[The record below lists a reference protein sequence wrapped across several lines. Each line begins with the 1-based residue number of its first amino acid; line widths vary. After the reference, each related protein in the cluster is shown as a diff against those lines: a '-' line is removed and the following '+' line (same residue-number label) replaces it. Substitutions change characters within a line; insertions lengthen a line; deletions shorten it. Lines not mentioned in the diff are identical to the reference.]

1 MAIPKKILLVVLT
14 LFMLLVGTAFFLP
27 SRVLVERTVDIGA
40 SSTTLFTILNGFRMF
55 NKWSPWSELTPEV
68 RYVYSGPEFGVGAKM
83 SWKSNDPNL
92 VSGSQEIIESKS
104 AEFVRSTLNFEDQ
117 RTSTT
122 FFKLVGQETQTKV
135 TWGFEMELGVHPVDR
150 YLGLMMD
157 SMLGDEY
164 AKGLAALKQLAED
177 LPKTDFSD
185 LEPEITEVKAKPIAY
200 FSTASSQDRQ
210 AIEHAMRKGYTQISA
225 FMKSRQL
232 LQAGA
237 VLAIAIQRDDRAYV
251 FDLAIPLDQ
260 APHEN
265 IPVKSPVKIRQS
277 YAGKIVK
284 AIHRGSHH
292 KLRVTYDKVLA
303 FAAAYGFDRNG
314 YPWEEYLSD
323 LGDTPESDLITIIN
337 LPVK

>member
-27 SRVLVERTVDIGA
+27 SRVLVERKVAIGA
-40 SSTTLFTILNGFRMF
+40 SPTTLFTILNGFRMF
-55 NKWSPWSELTPEV
+55 NKWSPWTELTPKV
-68 RYVYSGPEFGVGAKM
+68 QYVYSGPTFGVGAKM

-122 FFKLVGQETQTKV
+122 FFKLVGQETQTEV
-135 TWGFEMELGVHPVDR
+135 TWGFETELGGHPVDR

-157 SMLGDEY
+157 SMLGEEY

-177 LPKTDFSD
+177 LPKIDFSD
-185 LEPEITEVKAKPIAY
+185 LEVEITEVEAKPIAY
-200 FSTASSQDRQ
+200 FSTASSQNFQ
-210 AIEHAMRKGYTQISA
+210 AIEHAMQQGYAQISA

-232 LQAGA
+232 LQAGGA
-237 VLAIAIQRDDRAYV
+237 LAIALQRNDRAYV

-260 APHEN
+260 VPHEE
-265 IPVKSPVKIRQS
+265 IPVKSPVKVRQT

-292 KLRVTYDKVLA
+292 KLRTTYDQLLA
-303 FAAAYGFDRNG
+303 FAAACGFDRNG
-314 YPWEEYLSD
+314 YPWEEYVSD
-323 LGDTPESDLITIIN
+323 PGDTPESDLITMIN